1 MFKASFSYECY
12 QGELLQG
19 KFELRQVVI
28 KASCYQGKLLLG
40 KFEQGEFELG
50 EFVQGEFVQGKLLLS
65 PCKFISEILAG
76 T

>member
-50 EFVQGEFVQGKLLLS
+50 EFVQGKMLLS
-65 PCKFISEILAG
+65 RCIEYS
-76 T
+76 